1 MKHYEDNESKN
12 IQPENGGAQHSRRRK
27 KEEEKKNKKPSRRE
41 KFESRQEQK
50 TDIGTASASG
60 EVKNKKKKKYRINW
74 LRILL
79 LCFCLCLL
87 AGVGVV
93 GWVASIIM
101 DTPDIDTSDINSML
115 TQSSTLYDDKGEV
128 IDTVVGSDGA
138 KRTIVSIDQIPDNL
152 QNAFIALEDKTFRE
166 HEGFNIIRIFG
177 AIKDGLLTGDISGT
191 STLTQQ
197 LARNVYLP
205 DEMQIKSLERK
216 IKEAYYTIILEE
228 RLNKDQ
234 ILEAY
239 LNTVNFG
246 EAYGVQAASQV
257 YYSKNVEE
265 LTLAECA
272 SLAAIPQL
280 PNHHKLVKQV
290 SATEITDETE
300 NLIVKDGDVAY
311 VWNDAAS
318 GRIKTC
324 LALMLEQGYISQEEY
339 EEAAA
344 TEVKDIVNPNTE
356 MMKSKTNY
364 FADYA
369 IKSVLS
375 DLQTE
380 LGYSYE
386 KAHDLVY
393 SGGIKIYTTMNTEMQ
408 EIIEKELSNDANFP
422 TLIVSR
428 KDSKE
433 NILDDYGN
441 IMLYKYSNYITS
453 KGYFRLEP
461 EEYEWNDDG
470 SLTVFKG
477 KRLHFYD
484 TTVAGQTDISVEFK
498 NMYVIENNTFYTI
511 SGGYINIPQ
520 QYKSKDSDGN
530 LVISSQFFTDYPDFL
545 KQSKQRVVTKG
556 FTLNQMVI
564 QPQSAMTIIDNET
577 GYVKAMVGGRKVNG
591 RMILNRAV
599 ATRQSGSSIKP
610 LTVYA
615 SALQK
620 SFELEAEG
628 ETFPLI
634 DSKYGFQGA
643 DLWGDYLTAASI
655 IDDEPTT
662 VNGKKWPVNSP
673 ASYNGLI
680 PMRNALQKSL
690 NICAVKI
697 MQQVGTDYCF
707 DLAEKFGLTTLI
719 REGDVNDNNLA
730 ALALGGQSRGVS
742 TLEMASAYTTFVN
755 DGVHKSYN
763 VYTKVTTRNGDII
776 LEADTEETE
785 VLDPGVSWIM
795 RDMLQ
800 SVVTNG
806 LGAPAAVS
814 GAKAGGK
821 TGTTSDQF
829 DIWYCGFTA
838 KYSAAVWV
846 GSDINIKLSSMS
858 NKAAAL
864 WGKIMNQ
871 IPGVASGT
879 YSAKPSNV
887 ISVEVDTK
895 SGMLATDASGKDRR
909 TEYFTS
915 GTQPTETD
923 TLHQTANVCD
933 ESGYLATP
941 SCPDF
946 TEESGILRPYTP
958 NKRVADIKRELPHY
972 FCNLHNPDPEIYKV
986 KKGLEVTIVQPGEL
1000 DEEEPEELEGI
1011 LNEDG
1016 SISYPDGTIVF
1027 PDGTVYNPDGTITNP
1042 DGTIVNPD
1050 GSIANPDENQVQDD
1064 PDEEVITE

>member
-1 MKHYEDNESKN
+1 MNHYEDKDKVNKPSGDN
-12 IQPENGGAQHSRRRK
+12 SVQYSRRRK
-27 KEEEKKNKKPSRRE
+27 KEEEKSKKTSRRD
-41 KFESRQEQK
+41 KFEAKHAEN
-50 TDIGTASASG
+50 TNTAAAASSG
-60 EVKNKKKKKYRINW
+60 DGGKKNKKKKKYRLNFK
-74 LRILL
+74 RIFL

-87 AGVGVV
+87 AGVAVV

-115 TQSSTLYDDKGEV
+115 TQSSTLYDDKGEI

-138 KRTIVSIDQIPDNL
+138 KRTIVSINQIPDNL

-166 HEGFNIIRIFG
+166 HKGFNIIRIFG
-177 AIKDGLLTGDISGT
+177 AIKDGIVTGDISGT

-197 LARNVYLP
+197 LARNVYLT
-205 DEMQIKSLERK
+205 DRMQERSLDRK
-216 IKEAYYTIILEE
+216 IKEAYYTVILED

-246 EAYGVQAASQV
+246 EAFGAQAAAQV
-257 YYSKNVEE
+257 YFSKDVEE

-272 SLAAIPQL
+272 ALASIPQL
-280 PNHHKLVKQV
+280 PSYHKLVMQV

-311 VWNDAAS
+311 LWNDTAD
-318 GRIKTC
+318 GRMQTC
-324 LALMLEQGYISQEEY
+324 LNLMLEQGFISQEEY
-339 EEAAA
+339 EEASAV
-344 TEVKDIVNPNTE
+344 EIKDMVNPNTE

-369 IKSVLS
+369 IKTVLK
-375 DLQTE
+375 DLQEE

-386 KAHDLVY
+386 KAHNLVY
-393 SGGIKIYTTMNTEMQ
+393 SGGIKIYTTMNMEMQ

-422 TLIVSR
+422 TLIVSK
-428 KDSKE
+428 KDGNG

-461 EEYEWNDDG
+461 SEYQWNDDG
-470 SLTVFKG
+470 SLTVFRG
-477 KRLHFYD
+477 KRLNFYD
-484 TTVAGQTDISVEFK
+484 TTVQGKTDVSVEFK
-498 NMYVIENNTFYTI
+498 NMYVEENGTFYTI
-511 SGGYINIPQ
+511 AGGYINIPQ
-520 QYKSKDSDGN
+520 QYKSKDSEGN
-530 LVISSQFFTDYPDFL
+530 LVISAQFFTDSPDFL
-545 KQSKQRVVTKG
+545 RQSGERVVTKG

-577 GYVKAMVGGRKVNG
+577 GHVKAMVGGRKVNG

-610 LTVYA
+610 ITVYA
-615 SALQK
+615 GALQK
-620 SFELEAEG
+620 SFDLQAEDK
-628 ETFPLI
+628 TFELI
-634 DSKYGFQGA
+634 DSDYGFQGA

-662 VNGKKWPVNSP
+662 VNGEKWPVNSP
-673 ASYNGLI
+673 NTYNGLI

-707 DLAEKFGLTTLI
+707 DLAEKFGLTTLV
-719 REGDVNDNNLA
+719 REGAVNDNNLA
-730 ALALGGQSRGVS
+730 ALALGGQTNGVS

-763 VYTKVTTRNGDII
+763 VYTKVTTRTGDII
-776 LEADTEETE
+776 LEAETTETE

-800 SVVTNG
+800 SVVTEG
-806 LGAPAAVS
+806 LGSPARVS
-814 GAKAGGK
+814 GVKAGGK

-829 DIWYCGFTA
+829 DIWYCGFTS

-871 IPGVASGT
+871 MPDVTGGT
-879 YSAKPSNV
+879 YSKKPSNV
-887 ISVEVDTK
+887 ISVEIDTK
-895 SGMLATDASGKDRR
+895 SGMLATEASGKDSRK
-909 TEYFTS
+909 EYFTA

-923 TLHQTANVCD
+923 TLHQTANVCP
-933 ESGYLATP
+933 ESEFLATP
-941 SCPDF
+941 SCPEYEVKD
-946 TEESGILRPYTP
+946 GILRPYVP
-958 NKRVADIKRELPHY
+958 NKRVADIKKELPHY
-972 FCNLHNPDPEIYKV
+972 FCNLHNPDPETYRV
-986 KKGLEVTIVQPGEL
+986 KKGLEVTIVLPGEL
-1000 DEEEPEELEGI
+1000 EDENSAGDEFMEEGI

-1016 SISYPDGTIVF
+1016 SVTYPDGSVMFPDGTIM
-1027 PDGTVYNPDGTITNP
+1027 Y
-1042 DGTIVNPD
+1042 PD
-1050 GSIANPDENQVQDD
+1050 GSLGESDEIIQDD
-1064 PDEEVITE
+1064 PDETIVDSDL

>member
-1 MKHYEDNESKN
+1 MQSGEGSV
-12 IQPENGGAQHSRRRK
+12 QHSRRRK
-27 KEEEKKNKKPSRRE
+27 KEEEKKNKKTSRRE
-41 KFESRQEQK
+41 KFEAKQSVS
-50 TDIGTASASG
+50 DSAASSVPAASG
-60 EVKNKKKKKYRINW
+60 SGGDGGNHNKKKKKYRLNW
-74 LRILL
+74 KRIIL

-87 AGVGVV
+87 AGVAVV

-138 KRTIVSIDQIPDNL
+138 KRTIVSINQIPDNL
-152 QNAFIALEDKTFRE
+152 QNAFIALEDKTFRD
-166 HEGFNIIRIFG
+166 HNGFNIIRIFG

-197 LARNVYLP
+197 LARNVYLR
-205 DEMQIKSLERK
+205 DEMQKKSLERK
-216 IKEAYYTIILEE
+216 VKEAYYTIILEK

-246 EAYGVQAASQV
+246 QAFGAQAAAQV
-257 YYSKNVEE
+257 YYSKDVED

-272 SLAAIPQL
+272 ALAAMPQL
-280 PNHHKLVKQV
+280 PGVYQMV
-290 SATEITDETE
+290 EVVPATEITDETE
-300 NLIVKDGDVAY
+300 NLIAKDGDVAY
-311 VWNDAAS
+311 LWNDTAD
-318 GRIKTC
+318 GRMQTC
-324 LALMLEQGYISQEEY
+324 LDLMLEQGYIGQEEY
-339 EEAAA
+339 EEASAV
-344 TEVKDIVNPNTE
+344 EIKDMVNPNTE

-364 FADYA
+364 FADYV
-369 IKSVLS
+369 IKTVMN
-375 DLQTE
+375 DLQEE
-380 LGYSYE
+380 LGYDYD

-393 SGGIKIYTTMNTEMQ
+393 SSGIKIYTTMNTEMQ

-422 TLIVSR
+422 TLVVSK
-428 KDSKE
+428 KDSNG

-453 KGYFRLEP
+453 KGYFRLKSS
-461 EEYEWNDDG
+461 EYQWNDDG
-470 SLTVFKG
+470 SLTVFRG
-477 KRLHFYD
+477 KRLNFYD
-484 TTVAGQTDISVEFK
+484 TTVAGKTDISVEFK
-498 NMYVIENNTFYTI
+498 NMYIVENNTFYTI
-511 SGGYINIPQ
+511 AGGYINIPQ
-520 QYKSKDSDGN
+520 QYKSKDNDGN
-530 LVISSQFFTDYPDFL
+530 LVVSAQFFTDFPDFF
-545 KQSKQRVVTKG
+545 KQSGERVITKG

-599 ATRQSGSSIKP
+599 AVRQSGSSIKP

-615 SALQK
+615 PALQK

-628 ETFPLI
+628 KTFNLV
-634 DSKYGFQGA
+634 DSDFGFQG
-643 DLWGDYLTAASI
+643 DELWGNYLTAASI

-662 VNGKKWPVNSP
+662 VNGERWPVNSP
-673 ASYNGLI
+673 PGYNGLL

-707 DLAEKFGLTTLI
+707 DLAEKFGLTTLV
-719 REGDVNDNNLA
+719 REGDINDNNLA
-730 ALALGGQSRGVS
+730 ALALGGQSNGVT
-742 TLEMASAYTTFVN
+742 TLEMANAYTTFVN
-755 DGVHKSYN
+755 DGVRKNYN

-838 KYSAAVWV
+838 KYSAAVWI

-858 NKAAAL
+858 GKAASL

-871 IPGVASGT
+871 IPDVASGT

-887 ISVEVDTK
+887 ISVEIDTK
-895 SGMLATDASGKDRR
+895 SGMLATGASGKDSR
-909 TEYFTS
+909 TEYFTK

-923 TLHQTANVCD
+923 TLHQTANVCT
-933 ESGYLATP
+933 ESGFMATP
-941 SCPDF
+941 SCPDYD
-946 TEESGILRPYTP
+946 EVSGILRPYTP

-972 FCNLHNPDPEIYKV
+972 FCNLHNPDPDVYKT

-1000 DEEEPEELEGI
+1000 DEPEE
-1011 LNEDG
+1011 DP
-1016 SISYPDGTIVF
+1016 SITDPDSPYDPSTPSDPGQG
-1027 PDGTVYNPDGTITNP
+1027 PGPG
-1042 DGTIVNPD
+1042 
-1050 GSIANPDENQVQDD
+1050 VQDD
-1064 PDEEVITE
+1064 PDEQIPVIPSNPGQPAA

>member
-1 MKHYEDNESKN
+1 MNHYEDKDKVNKPSGDSSV
-12 IQPENGGAQHSRRRK
+12 QYSRRRK
-27 KEEEKKNKKPSRRE
+27 KEEEKKKKTSRRD
-41 KFESRQEQK
+41 KFEAKQTETS
-50 TDIGTASASG
+50 TAAVSSG
-60 EVKNKKKKKYRINW
+60 NGGKKNKKKKKYRLN
-74 LRILL
+74 LKRIFL

-87 AGVGVV
+87 AGVAVV

-138 KRTIVSIDQIPDNL
+138 KRTIVSINQIPMDL
-152 QNAFIALEDKTFRE
+152 QDAFIALEDKTFRE
-166 HEGFNIIRIFG
+166 HKGFNIIRIFG

-197 LARNVYLP
+197 LARNVYLT
-205 DEMQIKSLERK
+205 DRMQERSLNRK
-216 IKEAYYTIILEE
+216 IKEAYYTVILED

-246 EAYGVQAASQV
+246 EAFGAQAAAQV
-257 YYSKNVEE
+257 YFSKDVEE

-272 SLAAIPQL
+272 ALASIPQL
-280 PNHHKLVKQV
+280 PNYHKLVMQV

-311 VWNDAAS
+311 LWNDTAD
-318 GRIKTC
+318 GRMQTC
-324 LALMLEQGYISQEEY
+324 LNLMLEQGFISQEEY
-339 EEAAA
+339 DEASAV
-344 TEVKDIVNPNTE
+344 EIKDMVNPNTD
-356 MMKSKTNY
+356 MLKSKTNY
-364 FADYA
+364 FADYT
-369 IKSVLS
+369 IKTVLK
-375 DLQTE
+375 DLQNE

-386 KAHDLVY
+386 KAYDLVY
-393 SGGIKIYTTMNTEMQ
+393 TGGIKIYTTMNTEMQ
-408 EIIEKELSNDANFP
+408 EIIEKELSNDSNFP
-422 TLIVSR
+422 TLIVSK
-428 KDSKE
+428 KDSSG

-441 IMLYKYSNYITS
+441 VMLYKYSNYITS
-453 KGYFRLEP
+453 KGYFRLKP
-461 EEYEWNDDG
+461 SEYQWNDDG
-470 SLTVFKG
+470 SLTVFRG
-477 KRLHFYD
+477 KRLNFYD
-484 TTVAGQTDISVEFK
+484 TTVQGKTDISVEFK
-498 NMYVIENNTFYTI
+498 NMYVEENGTFYTI
-511 SGGYINIPQ
+511 AGGYINIPQ
-520 QYKSKDSDGN
+520 QYKSKDNDGN
-530 LVISSQFFTDYPDFL
+530 LVVSTQFFTDFPDFL
-545 KQSKQRVVTKG
+545 KQSGERVVTKG

-564 QPQSAMTIIDNET
+564 QPQSAMTIVDNET

-615 SALQK
+615 PALQK

-628 ETFPLI
+628 NTFPLV
-634 DSKYGFQGA
+634 DSEYGFQG
-643 DLWGDYLTAASI
+643 DNLWGEYLTAASI

-673 ASYNGLI
+673 NTFNGLI

-690 NICAVKI
+690 NVCAVKI

-707 DLAEKFGLTTLI
+707 DLAEKFGLTTLV

-730 ALALGGQSRGVS
+730 ALALGGQSNGVT

-755 DGVHKSYN
+755 EGVHKSYN
-763 VYTKVTTRNGDII
+763 VYTKVTTRTGDII

-785 VLDPGVSWIM
+785 VLDPGVAWIM

-800 SVVTNG
+800 SVVTDG
-806 LGAPAAVS
+806 LGGPARVS
-814 GAKAGGK
+814 GVKAGGK

-829 DIWYCGFTA
+829 DIWYCGFTS

-871 IPGVASGT
+871 MPDVTGGT

-887 ISVEVDTK
+887 ISVSIDTK
-895 SGMLATDASGKDRR
+895 SGMLATDASGKDSR
-909 TEYFTS
+909 TEYFTK

-923 TLHQTANVCD
+923 TLHQTANVCT
-933 ESGYLATP
+933 ESEFLATP
-941 SCPDF
+941 SCPDY
-946 TEESGILRPYTP
+946 TEKNGILRPYTP
-958 NKRVADIKRELPHY
+958 NKRVADIKKELPHY
-972 FCNLHNPDPEIYKV
+972 FCNLHNPDPEVYKV

-1000 DEEEPEELEGI
+1000 EEPDDDGGI
-1011 LNEDG
+1011 LNADG
-1016 SISYPDGTIVF
+1016 SISYPDGSIEF
-1027 PDGTVYNPDGTITNP
+1027 PDGTIMYPDGTITESDSDP
-1042 DGTIVNPD
+1042 I
-1050 GSIANPDENQVQDD
+1050 QDD
-1064 PDEEVITE
+1064 PDEIIVS

>member
-1 MKHYEDNESKN
+1 MNHYEDKDKVNKPSGDSVP
-12 IQPENGGAQHSRRRK
+12 QYSRRRK
-27 KEEEKKNKKPSRRE
+27 KEEEKNNKKSSRRE
-41 KFESRQEQK
+41 KFEKKATAANQ
-50 TDIGTASASG
+50 TAASAGAAENS
-60 EVKNKKKKKYRINW
+60 KKNNKKKKKYRINFK
-74 LRILL
+74 RIIL

-87 AGVGVV
+87 AGMAVV

-138 KRTIVSIDQIPDNL
+138 KRTIVSISQIPMDL

-166 HEGFNIIRIFG
+166 HKGFNIIRIFG
-177 AIKDGLLTGDISGT
+177 AIKDGILTGDISGT

-216 IKEAYYTIILEE
+216 IKEAYYTVLMEE

-246 EAYGVQAASQV
+246 EAYGVQAAAQV
-257 YYSKNVEE
+257 YYSKDVEE

-324 LALMLEQGYISQEEY
+324 LALMLEQGYITQEEY
-339 EEAAA
+339 EEAVA

-356 MMKSKTNY
+356 MLKSKTNY

-369 IKSVLS
+369 IKTVLS

-386 KAHDLVY
+386 QARDLVY

-408 EIIEKELSNDANFP
+408 EIIEKELSNDSNFP
-422 TLIVSR
+422 TLVVSK
-428 KDSKE
+428 KDANG

-453 KGYFRLEP
+453 KGYFRLNTS
-461 EEYEWNDDG
+461 EYKWNDDG
-470 SLTVFKG
+470 SLTVFRG

-484 TTVAGQTDISVEFK
+484 TTVAGKTDISVEFK
-498 NMYVIENNTFYTI
+498 NMYVEENGTFYTI
-511 SGGYINIPQ
+511 AGGYINIPQ
-520 QYKSKDSDGN
+520 AYKSKDSDGN
-530 LVISSQFFTDYPDFL
+530 LVVSAQFFEDYPGFL
-545 KQSKQRVVTKG
+545 KQSGERVVTKG

-564 QPQSAMTIIDNET
+564 QPQSAMTIVDNET
-577 GYVKAMVGGRKVNG
+577 GQVKAMVGGRKVNG

-615 SALQK
+615 AALQK
-620 SFELEAEG
+620 SFELEAAG
-628 ETFPLI
+628 ETFPLV
-634 DSKYGFQGA
+634 DSEYGFQGDA
-643 DLWGDYLTAASI
+643 LWGDYLTAASI

-662 VNGKKWPVNSP
+662 VNGQKWPVNSP
-673 ASYNGLI
+673 NTYNGLI

-707 DLAEKFGLTTLI
+707 DLAEKFGLTTLV
-719 REGDVNDNNLA
+719 REGGVNDNNLA
-730 ALALGGQSRGVS
+730 ALALGGQSNGVT

-755 DGVHKSYN
+755 DGVHKSYS
-763 VYTKVTTRNGDII
+763 VYTKVTTRTGDII
-776 LEADTEETE
+776 LEPEITETE
-785 VLDPGVSWIM
+785 VLDPGVAWIM

-800 SVVTNG
+800 SVVTEG
-806 LGAPAAVS
+806 LGAPAKVAGVKS
-814 GAKAGGK
+814 GGK

-829 DIWYCGFTA
+829 DIWYCGFTS

-846 GSDINIKLSSMS
+846 GSDLNIKLSSMS
-858 NKAAAL
+858 NKAASL

-871 IPGVASGT
+871 MPEVASGT

-887 ISVEVDTK
+887 ISVQIDTK
-895 SGMLATDASGKDRR
+895 SGMLATDASGKHSR
-909 TEYFTS
+909 TEYFTK

-923 TLHQTANVCD
+923 TLHQTANVCT
-933 ESGYLATP
+933 ESGFMATP
-941 SCPDF
+941 SCPDYD
-946 TEESGILRPYTP
+946 EVSGILRPYTP
-958 NKRVADIKRELPHY
+958 NKRVADLDAELPHY
-972 FCNLHNPDPEIYKV
+972 FCNLHNPDPDVYNT
-986 KKGLEVTIVQPGEL
+986 KKGLEVTIVMPGEL
-1000 DEEEPEELEGI
+1000 DDDPEEDYDSD
-1011 LNEDG
+1011 EDL
-1016 SISYPDGTIVF
+1016 VM
-1027 PDGTVYNPDGTITNP
+1027 
-1042 DGTIVNPD
+1042 
-1050 GSIANPDENQVQDD
+1050 PDESMGEEIQDD
-1064 PDEEVITE
+1064 PDEFISSVPSDSAQPAA